1 MTRIVSL
8 YSAKT
13 HLSALVAQAASG
25 EEVVIT
31 KNGVP
36 QARLVPVAF
45 RGQPRKP
52 ANAMLYQV
60 PERVTHR
67 HNRPRHAD
75 AGRHPRLP
83 LLHAAKSWMPTCVGM
98 TMLAPSMCQSLG
110 RLVLRH
116 AVSRHAD
123 EGRHP
128 RLCR

>member
-1 MTRIVSL
+1 LVKLVKERSMTRIVSL

-52 ANAMLYQV
+52 ANAMRISRIA
-60 PERVTHR
+60 EDF
-67 HNRPRHAD
+67 D
-75 AGRHPRLP
+75 APDGALLRLF
-83 LLHAAKSWMPTCVGM
+83 
-98 TMLAPSMCQSLG
+98 
-110 RLVLRH
+110 
-116 AVSRHAD
+116 
-123 EGRHP
+123 EGTE
-128 RLCR
+128 